1 MRAALALAAGLLLS
15 ACGGFGGASGPPDD
29 GRETVLLTPPAD
41 SVRYLVY
48 PAILEGVFVRPA
60 RAAAPPGTEVGVEVL
75 VKGTLPDACSE
86 LADATQTRR
95 GHLIDMELTMRTPR
109 GAVCAQI
116 IRPFRFYLLLDGGY
130 APGHYTLTLNG
141 TAYPFRIRSEGEAET
156 LPDVGDA
163 DLPAPQRLP
172 VE

>member
-1 MRAALALAAGLLLS
+1 MRGALVLALGLALAA
-15 ACGGFGGASGPPDD
+15 CGAAGPAAEEDD

-48 PAILEGVFVRPA
+48 PAILDGVFIRPD

-75 VKGTLPDACSE
+75 VKGTLPDVCSE
-86 LADATQTRR
+86 LADATQARR

-109 GAVCAQI
+109 GAVCAEI

-141 TAYPFRIRSEGEAET
+141 TAHPFRIRSEGEAE
-156 LPDVGDA
+156 PVGDGA
-163 DLPAPQRLP
+163 ELPAPQRLP
-172 VE
+172 IE

>member
-1 MRAALALAAGLLLS
+1 MRGALALPLSALALALAA
-15 ACGGFGGASGPPDD
+15 CGGAGEAADPND

-48 PAILEGVFVRPA
+48 PAILDGVFVRPG
-60 RAAAPPGTEVGVEVL
+60 RAAAAPGAEVPVEIL

-95 GHLIDMELTMRTPR
+95 GHLVDMELTMRTPR

-116 IRPFRFYLLLDGGY
+116 QRPFRFYLLLDGAF

-141 TAYPFRIRSEGEAET
+141 AAHPFRIRTEGEAA
-156 LPDVGDA
+156 PVGDGA
-163 DLPAPQRLP
+163 ELPAPQRLP
-172 VE
+172 IE